1 MKQVISD
8 NNLNPSIKTK
18 RTSKFSYIGNYKIQ
32 FNSVQAYIFSFLLLT
47 DFKDTCIK
55 SGTRQ
60 GCLLSILKF
69 CLVLEILAKA
79 VRQEKRIKGIQKDK

>member
-8 NNLNPSIKTK
+8 NNLNPPIKTK

-47 DFKDTCIK
+47 DLKDTCIK
-55 SGTRQ
+55 
-60 GCLLSILKF
+60 
-69 CLVLEILAKA
+69 
-79 VRQEKRIKGIQKDK
+79 